1 MHKLF
6 QFSVLTAAIFLTSCK
21 GEDKHTEK
29 HTVFSY
35 NEGNS
40 ITSLDPAAASSF
52 ENIQG
57 VNQLF
62 NGLVQMNDKLTVD
75 PAIARKFSVT
85 ADGVIYTF
93 NLRSDVYFHDNAC
106 FKDGKGRKVVAS
118 DFTYS
123 FNRLYDAKVSRAL
136 SDVAIVDNS
145 EGKGFLAV
153 NDSTLQIFLKRPFG
167 AFLNILTMKYFSVI
181 PHEAVEMYK
190 EDFRKNP
197 VGTGPFTFVLWEE
210 GTKLIMHK
218 NPNYFETDEQG
229 TRLPYVDGVS
239 VSFIKQRQSAII
251 ELLNEKIDMISG
263 ADALDDALN
272 SNGELTEEYRKKF
285 DLQRGPFLKT
295 DYVGILIDPNIDMVK
310 KSPVRLK
317 AFRQAMNYAFDREK
331 MIKFLRKN
339 VGVPATAGFIP
350 MGLKSFNDKV
360 VKGYTYDPD
369 KVRELLKQAGYP
381 NGEGLPSV
389 TLYTTEH
396 YRKLLEYMQS
406 QFAENHIKVE
416 ISVEPN
422 SVLSDKVNK
431 SQFLMFKKSW
441 VADYADEE
449 NFLSKFYSRNFAP
462 GGYNYFHYANPRY
475 DKLFE
480 RAMMESN
487 DSLRRSLY
495 QQMDMM
501 VIEDAPV
508 IPMYYDEVLR
518 IVNKR
523 VSGLGINPMNLLNLK
538 TVKKAEKKENP
549 EKESH

>member
-6 QFSVLTAAIFLTSCK
+6 HLSVLTAAIFFSSCGGDHK
-21 GEDKHTEK
+21 QAEK
-29 HTVFSY
+29 HVVFSY

-75 PAIARKFSVT
+75 PAIAKKFSVS
-85 ADGVIYTF
+85 ADGVVYTF
-93 NLRSDVYFHDNAC
+93 NLRTDVFFHDNAC

-136 SDVAIVDNS
+136 SDVAIIDNK
-145 EGKGFLAV
+145 EGRGFLAV

-167 AFLNILTMKYFSVI
+167 AFLNVLTMKYFSVV
-181 PHEAVEMYK
+181 PHEAIEMYK

-197 VGTGPFTFVLWEE
+197 VGTGPFVFKLWEE

-218 NPNYFETDEQG
+218 NPSYFETDEYG

-239 VSFIKQRQSAII
+239 ISFIKQRQSAII

-285 DLQRGPFLKT
+285 ELQRGPFLKT
-295 DYVGILIDPNIDMVK
+295 DYIGILIDPNIDMVK
-310 KSPVRLK
+310 NSPLRLK
-317 AFRQAMNYAFDREK
+317 AVRQAMNYAFDREK

-350 MGLKSFNDKV
+350 MGLKSFDEKV

-369 KVRELLKQAGYP
+369 KVRELLKEAGYP

-422 SVLSDKVNK
+422 AVLSDKVNK

-462 GGYNYFHYANPRY
+462 GGYNYFHYANPRF

-480 RAMMESN
+480 RAMMERN
-487 DSLRRSLY
+487 DSLRRTLY
-495 QQMDMM
+495 QQMDMIA
-501 VIEDAPV
+501 IEDAPV

-538 TVKKAEKKENP
+538 TVKKAEKT
-549 EKESH
+549 EKAELH

>member
-1 MHKLF
+1 MRKLF
-6 QFSVLTAAIFLTSCK
+6 NLLVVSSSLFLISC
-21 GEDKHTEK
+21 GGDKKHAEK

-62 NGLVQMNDKLTVD
+62 NGLVQMNDNLIVE
-75 PAIARKFSVT
+75 PAIAKKFSISS
-85 ADGVIYTF
+85 DGLVYTF
-93 NLRSDVYFHDNAC
+93 DLRTDVLFHDDKS
-106 FKDGKGRKVVAS
+106 FKDGVGRLVVAE
-118 DFTYS
+118 DFVFS
-123 FNRLYDAKVSRAL
+123 FNRLFDAKVSRAL
-136 SDVAIVDNS
+136 SDVAIIDNS
-145 EGKGFLAV
+145 PGKGFLAV
-153 NDSTLQIFLKRPFG
+153 NDSTLKIFLKQPFG

-197 VGTGPFTFVLWEE
+197 VGTGPFVFKLWEE

-218 NPNYFETDEQG
+218 NPTYFERDEKG
-229 TRLPYVDGVS
+229 DRLPYVDGVS
-239 VSFIKQRQSAII
+239 ISFIKQRQSAII
-251 ELLNEKIDMISG
+251 ELLNEKLDMISG
-263 ADALDDALN
+263 ADALDDAL
-272 SNGELTEEYRKKF
+272 SKTGELNEEYTKKF
-285 DLQRGPFLKT
+285 NLQRGPFLKT
-295 DYVGILIDPNIDMVK
+295 DYIGILIDEDIDFVK

-317 AFRQAMNYAFDREK
+317 AVRQAMNYAFDREK
-331 MIKFLRKN
+331 MIKFLRKDI
-339 VGVPATAGFIP
+339 GKPATAGFIP
-350 MGLKSFNDKV
+350 MGLKSFDDKI

-369 KVRELLKQAGYP
+369 KVRDLLKQAGYP
-381 NGEGLPSV
+381 SGEGLPTI

-416 ISVEPN
+416 ISIEPN
-422 SVLSDKVNK
+422 AVLSDKVNK

-449 NFLSKFYSRNFAP
+449 NFLSKFYSKNFAP
-462 GGYNYFHYANPRY
+462 NGYNYFHYKNPKF
-475 DKLFE
+475 DVLFE
-480 RAMMESN
+480 QALNEKN

-495 QQMDMM
+495 QQMDQIAMD
-501 VIEDAPV
+501 DAPM
-508 IPMYYDEVLR
+508 IPMFYDEVVR

-538 TVKKAEKKENP
+538 TVRKA

>member
-1 MHKLF
+1 MHKLL
-6 QFSVLTAAIFLTSCK
+6 QFSVFTAALVLTSCNG
-21 GEDKHTEK
+21 GEKQTDKHV
-29 HTVFSY
+29 VFSY

-40 ITSLDPAAASSF
+40 ITSLDPAAASTF

-62 NGLVQMNDKLTVD
+62 NGLVQMNDHLTVE
-75 PAIARKFSVT
+75 PAIAKKFSVT
-85 ADGVIYTF
+85 ADGIIYTF
-93 NLRSDVYFHDNAC
+93 NLRTDVYFHDNAC

-136 SDVAIVDNS
+136 SDVANIDNS

-181 PHEAVEMYK
+181 PHEAIDMYK

-218 NPNYFETDEQG
+218 NPKYFETDESG
-229 TRLPYVDGVS
+229 ARLPYVDGVS
-239 VSFIKQRQSAII
+239 VSFIKQRQSAIM

-295 DYVGILIDPNIDMVK
+295 DYVGILIDEKIEMVK
-310 KSPVRLK
+310 NSPVRLK
-317 AFRQAMNYAFDREK
+317 AIRQAMNYAFDREK

-350 MGLKSFNDKV
+350 VGLKSFDDKV

-369 KVRELLKQAGYP
+369 KVRDLLKQAGYP

-422 SVLSDKVNK
+422 AVLSDKVNK
-431 SQFLMFKKSW
+431 SEFLMFKKSW

-449 NFLSKFYSRNFAP
+449 NFLSKFYSRNFCP
-462 GGYNYFHYANPRY
+462 GGYNYFHYANPRF

-480 RAMMESN
+480 RSMMERN
-487 DSLRRSLY
+487 DSLRRTLY
-495 QQMDMM
+495 QQMDMI

-538 TVKKAEKKENP
+538 TVKKVEKAEKTE
-549 EKESH
+549 ESAH

>member
-6 QFSVLTAAIFLTSCK
+6 HFTVFTAAIFLTSCN
-21 GEDKHTEK
+21 GSDKHADK
-29 HTVFSY
+29 HVVFSY

-62 NGLVQMNDKLTVD
+62 NGLVQMNDVLTIE
-75 PAIARKFSVT
+75 PAIAKKFSVT
-85 ADGVIYTF
+85 ADGIIYTF
-93 NLRSDVYFHDNAC
+93 NLRTDVFFHDNAC

-118 DFTYS
+118 DFTFS

-136 SDVAIVDNS
+136 SDVAMIDNS
-145 EGKGFLAV
+145 EGKGILAL

-167 AFLNILTMKYFSVI
+167 AFLNILTMKYFSVV

-197 VGTGPFTFVLWEE
+197 VGTGPFVFKLWEE

-218 NPNYFETDEQG
+218 NPNYFETDDAG

-239 VSFIKQRQSAII
+239 ISFIKQRQSAII

-272 SNGELTEEYRKKF
+272 SNGELTEEYRKRF

-295 DYVGILIDPNIDMVK
+295 DYVGILIDPNIDIVK
-310 KSPVRLK
+310 NSPLRLK
-317 AFRQAMNYAFDREK
+317 AVRQAMNYAFDREK

-350 MGLKSFNDKV
+350 MGLKSFDEKV

-369 KVRELLKQAGYP
+369 KVRDLLKEAGYP
-381 NGEGLPSV
+381 NGEGLPSM

-422 SVLSDKVNK
+422 AVLSDKVNK
-431 SQFLMFKKSW
+431 SEFLMFKKSW

-449 NFLSKFYSRNFAP
+449 NFLSKFYSRNFCP
-462 GGYNYFHYANPRY
+462 GGYNYFHYANPRF

-480 RAMMESN
+480 RAMMERN
-487 DSLRRSLY
+487 DSLRRTLY
-495 QQMDMM
+495 QQMD
-501 VIEDAPV
+501 VIAMEDAPV

-523 VSGLGINPMNLLNLK
+523 VSNLGINPMNLLNLK
-538 TVKKAEKKENP
+538 TVKKVEKAEKSEQ
-549 EKESH
+549 ESH

>member
-6 QFSVLTAAIFLTSCK
+6 HFSVLFVSLFLASCK
-21 GEDKHTEK
+21 GDDKHAEK

-75 PAIARKFSVT
+75 PAIAKKFSVT
-85 ADGVIYTF
+85 ANGLVYTF
-93 NLRSDVYFHDNAC
+93 NLRSDVFFHDNPC

-118 DFTYS
+118 DFAFS

-136 SDVAIVDNS
+136 SDVAIIDNS

-153 NDSTLQIFLKRPFG
+153 DDSTLQIFLKRPFG

-181 PHEAVEMYK
+181 PREAIEMYK

-197 VGTGPFTFVLWEE
+197 VGTGPFVFKLWEE

-310 KSPVRLK
+310 NSPVRLK

-350 MGLKSFNDKV
+350 VGLKSFDDKV

-369 KVRELLKQAGYP
+369 KVRDLLKQAGYP
-381 NGEGLPSV
+381 NGEGLPAV

-422 SVLSDKVNK
+422 AVLSDKVNK

-449 NFLSKFYSRNFAP
+449 NFLSKFYSRNFSP
-462 GGYNYFHYANPRY
+462 GGYNYFHYANPRF

-480 RAMMESN
+480 RAMMERN

-495 QQMDMM
+495 QQMDM
-501 VIEDAPV
+501 IAIDDAPM

-538 TVKKAEKKENP
+538 TVKKAEKA
-549 EKESH
+549 EKSEQESH